1 MSSITADRRQR
12 TLFLTL
18 VFSILFHIGVLWF
31 LNSNEWLLFKPES
44 LEKTIPEEVT
54 FLFPEN
60 KPAEK
65 RFKIVENQNANNLK
79 PDDTGLLAD
88 QNSQA
93 RNMKSSDKTGA
104 LPQSNGN
111 TDLINLSNP
120 SSERGK
126 KTYTQ
131 KQFSRE
137 ALTGY
142 SKNKALPRAEKSA
155 AYENVKRSQG
165 TNERMK
171 QQEQSVLEVGGLTL
185 STYRW
190 QWAPYVYA
198 MKRKL
203 KHVWIAPAAYYRL
216 GLVHGA
222 SVIKFTIN
230 RDGSLAGMQLLRHKG
245 HESLQI
251 SSMQAIEALFKF
263 LPLPDDFPEESLT
276 IIAELTYP
284 DLTRGR

>member
-18 VFSILFHIGVLWF
+18 LLSILFHIGILWF

-65 RFKIVENQNANNLK
+65 KFKIVENQNANNVV
-79 PDDTGLLAD
+79 PENADLLAD
-88 QNSQA
+88 QNSEA
-93 RNMKSSDKTGA
+93 RNEKAADKTGS
-104 LPQSNGN
+104 LPQSSGN
-111 TDLINLSNP
+111 TDLRNLSNP
-120 SSERGK
+120 SLTKGR
-126 KTYTQ
+126 KTFSQ

-142 SKNKALPRAEKSA
+142 SKDTARPRAEKSA
-155 AYENVKRSQG
+155 MVESIQRSEG
-165 TNERMK
+165 TNERMR

-216 GLVHGA
+216 GLIHGA

-245 HESLQI
+245 HESLRI
-251 SSMQAIEALFKF
+251 SSTQAIEALFKF
-263 LPLPDDFPEESLT
+263 LPLPNDFPDETLT